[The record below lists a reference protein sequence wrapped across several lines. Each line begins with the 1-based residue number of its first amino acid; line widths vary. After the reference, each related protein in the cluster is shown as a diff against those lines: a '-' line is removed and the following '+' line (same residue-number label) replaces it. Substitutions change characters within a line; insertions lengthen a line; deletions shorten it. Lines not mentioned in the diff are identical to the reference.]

1 MVVAGTVFDDGDIA
15 LFIAVAAGVVL
26 LVLAVIFM
34 LGWIGG
40 RTLGGK

>member
-1 MVVAGTVFDDGDIA
+1 MVVAGTVFDGGDVA
-15 LFIAVAAGVVL
+15 LFIAIAAALVL

>member
-15 LFIAVAAGVVL
+15 LFIAVAIGVVL

-40 RTLGGK
+40 RTLRGK